1 MSISHL
7 TIRQLRAIHA
17 IYATGRVSAAA
28 QRLNVSQSAVS
39 VLLGQAEA
47 AMDTRL
53 FDRTTRSLS
62 PTQAVEQMIGIV
74 ERILGDLD
82 ALDHAVRELK
92 VLERGTVRIGA
103 TPATGIALLP
113 AVVRRYK
120 AEYPNIL
127 IIMNDCAP
135 DQLFSIIETERV
147 DFGLGLPPPDRMR
160 FDWQPVHNDPL
171 NVVLHRDHP
180 LAAQDTVRWAQL
192 DMQPLIAS
200 RRDYGVRE
208 LVEATLKSVGARA
221 NIVNEIGFLYSAE
234 WMAACDMGLCVF
246 PRRLAE
252 AIHTP
257 EVVFRPLVDPVVS
270 RPISVL
276 TRRGRSMS
284 PPAARFVELL
294 LAELA

>member
-1 MSISHL
+1 MTISHL
-7 TIRQLRAIHA
+7 TLRQLRAVHA
-17 IYATGRVSAAA
+17 IYTTGRISAAA

-39 VLLGQAEA
+39 VLLAQAEA

-62 PTQAVEQMIGIV
+62 PTQAAEQMIGIV

-113 AVVRRYK
+113 SVVRRYK
-120 AEYPNIL
+120 AAYPNIT
-127 IIMNDCAP
+127 IVMNDCAP
-135 DQLFSIIETERV
+135 DQFFSIIETEKV
-147 DFGLGLPPPDRMR
+147 DFGLGMPPPDRMR
-160 FDWQPVHNDPL
+160 FDWSLVHNDPL
-171 NVVLHRDHP
+171 HVVLHADHP
-180 LAAQDTVRWAQL
+180 LAQQGTVRWAQL

-208 LVEATLKSVGARA
+208 QVEATLKSVGAQA

-234 WMAACDMGLCVF
+234 WMAACNMGLCVF
-246 PRRLAE
+246 PLRLAQ
-252 AIHTP
+252 ATHTP
-257 EVVFRPLVDPVVS
+257 QVVYRPLVDPVVS
-270 RPISVL
+270 RPVSIV

-294 LAELA
+294 IAELA